1 MQTELIEVK
10 LIDQLVQKRTQL
22 IDQYM
27 SAIKLQKSCHQL
39 AEQID
44 TSIPRANAGYY
55 DDFTTIFYDLN
66 QKLGE
71 TSAKRHFHRESSIL
85 TMPEEKIAEVIT
97 QSVDTQLWSVLF
109 NRFGLKAMMSE
120 KQKQTFSSE
129 TPLAFTSENVKSTL
143 KYWLQQADNIMLN
156 ALIDTVT
163 SLGKDSYVSNHRFK
177 VGTRIII
184 KDSLSRLDP
193 LTLNNTG
200 ELRQILDFV
209 WHLCFGGGLRAKET
223 GLMDNAIWQEIKT
236 QVSES
241 AKDAGGDVTNI
252 ESLASHGIQI
262 RFFQNKNAHL
272 LLPDNVVNLLNS
284 KLASENYLTT

>member
-1 MQTELIEVK
+1 MFVK
-10 LIDQLVQKRTQL
+10 GRQV
-22 IDQYM
+22 
-27 SAIKLQKSCHQL
+27 C
-39 AEQID
+39 
-44 TSIPRANAGYY
+44 NAR
-55 DDFTTIFYDLN
+55 
-66 QKLGE
+66 K
-71 TSAKRHFHRESSIL
+71 
-85 TMPEEKIAEVIT
+85 
-97 QSVDTQLWSVLF
+97 
-109 NRFGLKAMMSE
+109 
-120 KQKQTFSSE
+120 
-129 TPLAFTSENVKSTL
+129 
-143 KYWLQQADNIMLN
+143 
-156 ALIDTVT
+156 
-163 SLGKDSYVSNHRFK
+163 
-177 VGTRIII
+177 
-184 KDSLSRLDP
+184 
-193 LTLNNTG
+193 NTG